1 MAVLTTRVQR
11 FFFLSTTSEKSFI
24 PYKASATV
32 QALKVSPVQPKVL
45 SLNLCLFFDFSVLT
59 AQHSRS
65 QLIINGIVFL
75 LSATKYCIWTHPN
88 SIVHNKV
95 NFDSDCII
103 KEIKSMLFSR
113 QRIENYPLNTKHSQ
127 ILKFLCNALIY

>member
-1 MAVLTTRVQR
+1 MYLMSKLTGFSLPSV
-11 FFFLSTTSEKSFI
+11 
-24 PYKASATV
+24 
-32 QALKVSPVQPKVL
+32 
-45 SLNLCLFFDFSVLT
+45 SLNLWLFFDFSVLT
-59 AQHSRS
+59 AQHSHS

-75 LSATKYCIWTHPN
+75 LRATKYCIWTHRD

-113 QRIENYPLNTKHSQ
+113 RRIKNYRLHKKYCQ
-127 ILKFLCNALIY
+127 ILKLLCNALIY